1 MNRESMKRILLLFAF
16 AGQSLF
22 PVTSGAEHQMS
33 NSLKT
38 ADTLALRLQESV
50 LIALENNPTVT
61 IQRLSP
67 EIAETYSRGERAV
80 FDPSLSLTAS
90 RSETKQQ
97 RFLGSRPDPFEM
109 TSERRQYD
117 LSVTEKLPTGTE
129 ISAEVSITGSI
140 SSIYTDQYTG
150 TIGLTVTQS
159 LLRGFGIGNNLANLR
174 KTRIDVDI
182 SLLELEAMAEQ
193 VVADVEKAYWDLFL
207 AKEEMHIQRRSLE
220 LAEKQL
226 SESRER
232 VAVGRLP
239 ELELAAVH
247 AEVATRRESMIDA
260 QSRYEQARLHFLF
273 LLNLPQ
279 EHNWDIIPLPQDQ
292 PFVPVDTLD
301 TVQNHEHLGL
311 KYRADLQQAQL
322 QLKRNEVDL
331 AQTRNGLLPLLDVF
345 ITLGRTTYAQSFGE
359 SIPDLE
365 SPFYDISAGVTFE
378 FPLPNRQARAQHERS
393 QYTQD
398 QLELALSNME
408 QLIRRDVRS
417 AYIEVVRSR
426 QQIEATLV
434 ARDLQ
439 EKKLLAEQE
448 KFRVGKSTNFLVLQA
463 QRDFVASQLNE
474 ARAKVAYLNA
484 LVDLYMQEG
493 TLLERRGIE
502 SYAIGQ

>member
-1 MNRESMKRILLLFAF
+1 MKRVLLFFAF
-16 AGQSLF
+16 AVQALW
-22 PVTSGAEHQMS
+22 PVTSETENQG
-33 NSLKT
+33 LT
-38 ADTLALRLQESV
+38 PTDTLALRLQESV

-61 IQRLSP
+61 IQRLNP
-67 EIAETYSRGERAV
+67 EIAETYSREERAD
-80 FDPSLSLTAS
+80 FDPDLSLSAS

-109 TSERRQYD
+109 TTERLQYD

-129 ISAEVSITGSI
+129 ITAEASISGSI

-150 TIGLTVTQS
+150 TIGLSVTQS

-174 KTRIDVDI
+174 RAKIDVDI
-182 SLLELEAMAEQ
+182 SLLELEAVAEQ
-193 VVADVEKAYWDLFL
+193 VVADVERAYWDLFL
-207 AKEEMHIQRRSLE
+207 AEDEMHIQHRSLE

-247 AEVATRRESMIDA
+247 AEVATRREAMIDA

-279 EHNWDIIPLPQDQ
+279 ERNWDIIPLPLDR

-301 TVQNHEHLGL
+301 TIQNHEHLGL

-322 QLKRNEVDL
+322 NLRRNELDI
-331 AQTRNGLLPLLDVF
+331 AQTRNGLLPRLDVF

-359 SIPDLE
+359 SLPDVK
-365 SPFYDISAGVTFE
+365 SPFYDISAGVNFE
-378 FPLPNRQARAQHERS
+378 FPLPNRQARAHHARA

-408 QLIRRDVRS
+408 QLVRWDVRS
-417 AYIEVVRSR
+417 AYIEVLRSR

-463 QRDFVASQLNE
+463 QRDFVASQLDE
-474 ARAKVAYLNA
+474 ARAKVAYLDA
-484 LVDLYMQEG
+484 LVDLYVQEG

-502 SYAIGQ
+502 SFVSGQ